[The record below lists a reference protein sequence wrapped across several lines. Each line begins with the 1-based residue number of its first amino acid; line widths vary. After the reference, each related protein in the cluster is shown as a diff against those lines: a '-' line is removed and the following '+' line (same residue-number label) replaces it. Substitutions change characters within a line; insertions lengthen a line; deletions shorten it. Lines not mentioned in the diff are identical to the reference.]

1 MDDEKHD
8 PLNLDTYKLKDTNS
22 LVEEFMLL
30 ANCTVAKR
38 IVEAY
43 PQLAILRRHPTPDKY
58 VFVLLDI
65 KFIIFSNMIINR
77 SRFENLVKVA
87 RHAGVRFE

>member
-1 MDDEKHD
+1 MDNERHD
-8 PLNLDTYKLKDTNS
+8 PLSMDTYKLKETNS

-38 IVEAY
+38 IVDAY

-58 VFVLLDI
+58 DDDDDDDDDD
-65 KFIIFSNMIINR
+65 
-77 SRFENLVKVA
+77 
-87 RHAGVRFE
+87 